1 MDRKIFNRD
10 KQWLMLLFFSVL
22 ILPCCL
28 AQDFYLL
35 AGTYTGTGSKGIYV
49 YRFNA
54 ATGKAAWVSNTD
66 SIVNP
71 SFLAVHGDY
80 LYAVNETS
88 RAKPGKVSSFF
99 FDKKSGSLH
108 FLNAQYTG
116 GDNPCHLAVSA
127 DGKWLT
133 VANYSG
139 GNLSVFPINKDG
151 SLNPYAQLIRH
162 TGKSINEKR
171 QKQAYVHQTVFSPD
185 NGYLFT
191 PDLGLDQ
198 VLVYKFNPEAENPL
212 SPASPPY
219 IAVAPGSGP
228 RHLVFSPNKKF
239 AYLINELSGMAMAYS
254 YADGVFSKIQEL
266 PAHPQ
271 GFTGVIDAAEID
283 VSPDGKFLYTS
294 LRGKGNLVSVFRINA
309 HTGKLKL
316 KEHQPALGK
325 APRNFTIDPTG
336 NYLLVANQDSDNI
349 VIFHRNKR
357 SGLLKATGD
366 EIKMPKPVCLLM
378 TPVQ

>member
-1 MDRKIFNRD
+1 MNSKIVD
-10 KQWLMLLFFSVL
+10 QAKKPLMLLFFSVL

-35 AGTYTGTGSKGIYV
+35 TGTYTGTGSKGIYV

-54 ATGKAAWVSNTD
+54 ATGKAEWISNTD

-71 SFLAVHGDY
+71 SFLAAHGDHV
-80 LYAVNETS
+80 YAVNETS
-88 RAKPGKVSSFF
+88 RATPGKVSSFF
-99 FDKKSGSLH
+99 FDKKSGSLR

-116 GDNPCHLAVSA
+116 GDNPCHLALSA
-127 DGKWLT
+127 DGKWLA

-139 GNLSVFPINKDG
+139 GNLSILPVNQDG
-151 SLNPYAQLIRH
+151 SLMPYAQLIRH
-162 TGKSINEKR
+162 AGKSINERR
-171 QKQAYVHQTVFSPD
+171 QKQAHVHQTVFSAD
-185 NGYLFT
+185 NTYLFA

-198 VLVYKFNPEAENPL
+198 VVIYTFNPQAESPL

-219 IAVAPGSGP
+219 IDIAPGSGP

-239 AYLINELSGMAMAYS
+239 AYLVNELSGMAMAYS
-254 YADGVFSKIQEL
+254 YANGVFSKIQEL
-266 PAHPQ
+266 PIYPQ
-271 GFTGVIDAAEID
+271 GFKGAIDAAEID

-294 LRGKGNLVSVFRINA
+294 QRGEGNLLSVFRINE

-316 KEHQPALGK
+316 KGHQPVLGK

-378 TPVQ
+378 IPVQ